1 MINEKRV
8 CKFIIYLSSIFICLV
23 LIIGILFDKG
33 IFVLL
38 PFYIIPFSMFTI
50 LYLVYLRSD
59 DNE

>member
-8 CKFIIYLSSIFICLV
+8 CKYIIYLSSIFICLV

-38 PFYIIPFSMFTI
+38 PFYIVPCIMFSL
-50 LYLVYLRSD
+50 LYLVYLGSD
-59 DNE
+59 EE